1 MIPIIPYHSPRSV
14 LSKEKRMNKRG
25 LTLIE
30 LLIVLVISSI
40 LIAGIYRT
48 FIGQQHTYT
57 VQEQVV
63 DMQQNVRMAINQMVR
78 EIRMAGLGGQDETKW
93 GADGMHGVYK
103 NVVTPADGGQS
114 ITVVGA
120 FQEMTFLTTN
130 AESGV
135 TTKIEVDD
143 ASGFNTG
150 GLQYLCIN
158 GTESARIK
166 NIVGNEI
173 ELFEP
178 LKENHFVNEPIFRV
192 LAITY
197 SLEDFEGKRSLM
209 RNDNITGAQPLAENI
224 ELLQFTYTLADGTVF
239 VGTVPGGP
247 SEIRKIRMV
256 QVTIR
261 ARTDRNDPELG
272 GGGDGF
278 RRRTLTSNIQL
289 RNLSSL

>member
-1 MIPIIPYHSPRSV
+1 
-14 LSKEKRMNKRG
+14 MNKKG

-30 LLIVLVISSI
+30 LLVVLVISSI

-78 EIRMAGLGGQDETKW
+78 EIRMAGLGRQDAKTW
-93 GADGMHGVYK
+93 GAGGMHGVYK
-103 NVVTPADGGQS
+103 NVVTPTDDGQS
-114 ITVVGA
+114 ITIVGA
-120 FQEMTFLTTN
+120 FQEMTFLTAN
-130 AESGV
+130 ASSGEDPA
-135 TTKIEVDD
+135 KIQVND

-150 GLQYLCIN
+150 GLQYICIN

-166 NIVGNEI
+166 NIVGNEL

-178 LKENHFVNEPIFRV
+178 LTENHFVNEPVFRV

-197 SLEDFEGKRSLM
+197 SIGVFEGKSSLL
-209 RNDNITGAQPLAENI
+209 RNDNVTGAQPLAENI
-224 ELLQFTYTLADGTVF
+224 EFLQFTYTLDDGTVF
-239 VGTVPGGP
+239 VGTVPGNRRD
-247 SEIRKIRMV
+247 EIRMV

>member
-1 MIPIIPYHSPRSV
+1 
-14 LSKEKRMNKRG
+14 MNKRG

-48 FIGQQHTYT
+48 FIHQQHTYT

-78 EIRMAGLGGQDETKW
+78 EIRMAGLGRQDAKTW
-93 GADGMHGVYK
+93 GGGGMHGAYK
-103 NVVTPADGGQS
+103 NVVTPSDGGQS
-114 ITVVGA
+114 ITIVGA
-120 FQEMTFLTTN
+120 FQEMTFLTAN
-130 AESGV
+130 AASGEDPP
-135 TTKIEVDD
+135 KILVND
-143 ASGFNTG
+143 ASGFDTG
-150 GLQYLCIN
+150 GLKYICIN
-158 GTESARIK
+158 GSESLRIK
-166 NIVGNEI
+166 KIVGNEI

-178 LKENHFVNEPIFRV
+178 LTENHFANEPVFRV
-192 LAITY
+192 MAITY
-197 SLEDFEGKRSLM
+197 SLGVFDGKPALL
-209 RNDNITGAQPLAENI
+209 RNDNVTGAQPLAENI

-239 VGTVPGGP
+239 VGTVPGNRRD
-247 SEIRKIRMV
+247 EIRMV

-261 ARTDRNDPELG
+261 AMTDRPDPEL

>member
-1 MIPIIPYHSPRSV
+1 
-14 LSKEKRMNKRG
+14 MNKRG

-63 DMQQNVRMAINQMVR
+63 DMQQSLRMAINQMVR
-78 EIRMAGLGGQDETKW
+78 EIRMAGLGDLRPQDEDDKNDPKTLRW
-93 GADGMHGVYK
+93 TGAGGMHGKYK
-103 NVVTPADGGQS
+103 NIVNPSDDGQS

-120 FQEMTFLTTN
+120 FQEMTFITVKPDS
-130 AESGV
+130 SGL
-135 TTKIEVDD
+135 KFQVDD

-150 GLQYLCIN
+150 GLQYLSIN
-158 GTESARIK
+158 GTESARVK
-166 NIVGNEI
+166 NIVGKEI
-173 ELFEP
+173 ELFDP
-178 LKENHFVNEPIFRV
+178 LTENHFVNEPVFRV
-192 LAITY
+192 MAITY
-197 SLEDFEGKRSLM
+197 SLGVFDGKPALL
-209 RNDNITGAQPLAENI
+209 RNDNVTGDQPLAENI
-224 ELLQFTYTLADGTVF
+224 EFLQFTYTLEDGTVF
-239 VGTVPGGP
+239 VGTVPGGWKQKV
-247 SEIRKIRMV
+247 KIRMV

>member
-1 MIPIIPYHSPRSV
+1 
-14 LSKEKRMNKRG
+14 MNKRG

-30 LLIVLVISSI
+30 LLVVLVISSV

-78 EIRMAGLGGQDETKW
+78 DIRMAGFGGRDATKW
-93 GADGMHGVYK
+93 GASGMHGVYK
-103 NVVTPADGGQS
+103 NVVTPSDGGQS

-120 FQEMTFLTTN
+120 FQEMTFLTIN
-130 AESGV
+130 AASGV
-135 TTKIEVDD
+135 DPAKINVND
-143 ASGFNTG
+143 ASGFNTGG

-158 GTESARIK
+158 GSESARIK

-173 ELFEP
+173 ELFDP
-178 LKENHFVNEPIFRV
+178 LVENHFANEPIFLV
-192 LAITY
+192 MAITY
-197 SLEDFEGKRSLM
+197 SVGVFEGKSSLL
-209 RNDNITGAQPLAENI
+209 RNDNITGDQPLAENI

-239 VGTVPGGP
+239 VGTVPANRRD
-247 SEIRKIRMV
+247 EIRMV

-261 ARTDRNDPELG
+261 AITDRPDPEL

>member
-1 MIPIIPYHSPRSV
+1 
-14 LSKEKRMNKRG
+14 MNRRG

-30 LLIVLVISSI
+30 LLVVLVISSI

-48 FIGQQHTYT
+48 FIHQQHTYT

-78 EIRMAGLGGQDETKW
+78 EIRMAGLGRQDAKTW
-93 GADGMHGVYK
+93 GAGGMHGTYK
-103 NVVTPADGGQS
+103 NVVTPSDDGQT
-114 ITVVGA
+114 ITIVGA
-120 FQEMTFLTTN
+120 FQEMTFLTAN
-130 AESGV
+130 AASGEDPA
-135 TTKIEVDD
+135 KIQVND
-143 ASGFNTG
+143 ASGFDTG

-158 GTESARIK
+158 GSESARIK

-178 LKENHFVNEPIFRV
+178 LTENHFINEPVFRV
-192 LAITY
+192 QAITY
-197 SLEDFEGKRSLM
+197 SREVFEGKSSLM
-209 RNDNITGAQPLAENI
+209 RNDNVNAAQPLAENI
-224 ELLQFTYTLADGTVF
+224 ESLQFTYTLADGTVF
-239 VGTVPGGP
+239 VGTVPGNRRD
-247 SEIRKIRMV
+247 EIRMI
-256 QVTIR
+256 QVTVR
-261 ARTDRNDPELG
+261 AMTDRSDPEL

>member
-1 MIPIIPYHSPRSV
+1 
-14 LSKEKRMNKRG
+14 MNKRG

-78 EIRMAGLGGQDETKW
+78 EIRMAGLGGRDETKW
-93 GADGMHGVYK
+93 GADGMHGRYK
-103 NVVTPADGGQS
+103 NIVTPSDDGQS

-135 TTKIEVDD
+135 TTKIKVDD
-143 ASGFNTG
+143 ASGFDTG

-158 GTESARIK
+158 GTETARIK
-166 NIVGNEI
+166 NIDYGTNEI
-173 ELFEP
+173 EFFDP
-178 LKENHFVNEPIFRV
+178 LKENHFVNEPVFRV

-197 SLEDFEGKRSLM
+197 SRGVFDGKMSLLRS
-209 RNDNITGAQPLAENI
+209 DNLPDPDSAIPQPVAENI
-224 ELLQFTYTLADGTVF
+224 EFLQFTYTLANGTVF
-239 VGTVPGGP
+239 VGTVPGN
-247 SEIRKIRMV
+247 ERINIRMV
-256 QVTIR
+256 QVEIR
-261 ARTDRNDPELG
+261 AITDRSDPELG

-289 RNLSSL
+289 RNLSSI

>member
-1 MIPIIPYHSPRSV
+1 
-14 LSKEKRMNKRG
+14 MNKRG

-48 FIGQQHTYT
+48 FIHQQHTYT

-78 EIRMAGLGGQDETKW
+78 EIRMAGLGGRDETKW
-93 GADGMHGVYK
+93 GAGGMHGIYK
-103 NVVTPADGGQS
+103 NIVTPSDDGQS

-120 FQEMTFLTTN
+120 YQEMTFLTAN
-130 AESGV
+130 AASGEDPA
-135 TTKIEVDD
+135 KIQVND

-158 GTESARIK
+158 GTETARIK
-166 NIVGNEI
+166 NIVGNEL

-178 LKENHFVNEPIFRV
+178 LTENHFANEPVFRV

-197 SLEDFEGKRSLM
+197 SLGVFEGKPALL
-209 RNDNITGAQPLAENI
+209 RNDNIPGGDGAQPLAENI
-224 ELLQFTYTLADGTVF
+224 EFLQFTYTLADGTVF
-239 VGTVPGGP
+239 VGTVPG
-247 SEIRKIRMV
+247 IQRINIRMV
-256 QVTIR
+256 QVEIR
-261 ARTDRNDPELG
+261 AITDRSDPEL

-289 RNLSSL
+289 RNLSSI

>member
-1 MIPIIPYHSPRSV
+1 
-14 LSKEKRMNKRG
+14 MNKKG

-30 LLIVLVISSI
+30 LLVVLVISSI

-63 DMQQNVRMAINQMVR
+63 DMQQNVRIAINQMVR
-78 EIRMAGLGGQDETKW
+78 EIRMAGFGGRDATKW

-103 NVVTPADGGQS
+103 NVVTPTDDGQS

-120 FQEMTFLTTN
+120 FEEMTFLTAN
-130 AESGV
+130 APSGEDPP
-135 TTKIEVDD
+135 KIQLND
-143 ASGFNTG
+143 ASGFDTG

-158 GTESARIK
+158 GTETARIK
-166 NIVGNEI
+166 NIVGNEL

-178 LKENHFVNEPIFRV
+178 LTENHFVNEPVFRV
-192 LAITY
+192 MAITY
-197 SLEDFEGKRSLM
+197 SIGVFEGKSSLL
-209 RNDNITGAQPLAENI
+209 RNDNVTGAQPLAENI
-224 ELLQFTYTLADGTVF
+224 ELLQFSYTLDDGTVF
-239 VGTVPGGP
+239 VGTVPGNRRD
-247 SEIRKIRMV
+247 EIRMV

-261 ARTDRNDPELG
+261 ARTDRNDPEL